1 MNWYVLFVLSN
12 RANQLLRNLNKKDN
26 IEAFIP
32 QYQYYRRIT
41 KDYDIK
47 PMFTNYIFV
56 KTSMNQTEFNIFL
69 MNLDNEKDG
78 LIKQLVYL
86 DTSALKEVEIE
97 MFNYLLDESYVVKMS
112 QAFLQDG
119 KAKVYQGP
127 LKHFEKDI
135 IKVDKYNQVAYLN
148 LSFMNR
154 KIKAGLKITSKN

>member
-1 MNWYVLFVLSN
+1 MNWYVLFVLAN
-12 RANQLLRNLNKKDN
+12 RANQLIKNLNKKDN

-56 KTSMNQTEFNIFL
+56 KTLMNQTEFNTFL

-86 DTSALKEVEIE
+86 DTSALKEEEIK

-127 LKHFEKDI
+127 LKHFEKNI

-154 KIKAGLKITSKN
+154 KIKAGLKITSRN

>member
-1 MNWYVLFVLSN
+1 MNWYVLFVLAN
-12 RANQLLRNLNKKDN
+12 RANQLIKNLNKKDN

-41 KDYDIK
+41 KDYDKK

-56 KTSMNQTEFNIFL
+56 KTLMNQTEFNTFL

-86 DTSALKEVEIE
+86 DTSALKEEEIK

-127 LKHFEKDI
+127 LKHFEKNI

-154 KIKAGLKITSKN
+154 KIKAGLKITSRN

>member
-12 RANQLLRNLNKKDN
+12 RTNQLLRNLNKKDN

-56 KTSMNQTEFNIFL
+56 KSLMNQTEFNTFL
-69 MNLDNEKDG
+69 MKLDNEKDG

-86 DTSALKEVEIE
+86 DTSALKEAEIE

-112 QAFLQDG
+112 
-119 KAKVYQGP
+119 
-127 LKHFEKDI
+127 KHFYKMERQKFI
-135 IKVDKYNQVAYLN
+135 MVH
-148 LSFMNR
+148 
-154 KIKAGLKITSKN
+154 

>member
-1 MNWYVLFVLSN
+1 
-12 RANQLLRNLNKKDN
+12 
-26 IEAFIP
+26 
-32 QYQYYRRIT
+32 
-41 KDYDIK
+41 
-47 PMFTNYIFV
+47 
-56 KTSMNQTEFNIFL
+56 

-86 DTSALKEVEIE
+86 DTSALKEAEIE

-119 KAKVYQGP
+119 KAKVYHGP
-127 LKHFEKDI
+127 LKHFEKNI
-135 IKVDKYNQVAYLN
+135 IKVDKYNQVAYLD

>member
-1 MNWYVLFVLSN
+1 MNWYVLFVLAN
-12 RANQLLRNLNKKDN
+12 RANQLIKNLNKKDN

-56 KTSMNQTEFNIFL
+56 KTLMNQTEFNTFL

-78 LIKQLVYL
+78 LIKQLVYS
-86 DTSALKEVEIE
+86 DTSALKEEEIK

-127 LKHFEKDI
+127 LKHFEKNI

-154 KIKAGLKITSKN
+154 KIKAGLKITSRN

>member
-1 MNWYVLFVLSN
+1 MNWYVLFVLAN
-12 RANQLLRNLNKKDN
+12 RANQLIKNLNKKDN

-56 KTSMNQTEFNIFL
+56 KTLMNQTEFDTFL

-78 LIKQLVYL
+78 LIKQLVYS
-86 DTSALKEVEIE
+86 DTSALKEEEIK

-127 LKHFEKDI
+127 LKHFEKNI

-154 KIKAGLKITSKN
+154 KIKAGLKITSRN

>member
-12 RANQLLRNLNKKDN
+12 RSNQLIKNLNKKDS

-32 QYQYYRRIT
+32 QYQYYRRVT

-56 KTSMNQTEFNIFL
+56 KTLMNQTEFNTFL

-86 DTSALKEVEIE
+86 DTSALKKEEIE

-127 LKHFEKDI
+127 LKYFEENI

>member
-12 RANQLLRNLNKKDN
+12 RTNQLLRNLNKKDN

-56 KTSMNQTEFNIFL
+56 KSLMDQTEFNTFL
-69 MNLDNEKDG
+69 MKLDNEKDG

-86 DTSALKEVEIE
+86 DTSALKISISIPCS
-97 MFNYLLDESYVVKMS
+97 FNSFCNFNASCSELL
-112 QAFLQDG
+112 
-119 KAKVYQGP
+119 
-127 LKHFEKDI
+127 
-135 IKVDKYNQVAYLN
+135 
-148 LSFMNR
+148 
-154 KIKAGLKITSKN
+154 

>member
-12 RANQLLRNLNKKDN
+12 RTNQLLRNLNKKDN

-56 KTSMNQTEFNIFL
+56 KSLMDQTEFNTFL

-86 DTSALKEVEIE
+86 DTSALKEAEIE

-119 KAKVYQGP
+119 KAKVYHGP
-127 LKHFEKDI
+127 LKYFEKNI
-135 IKVDKYNQVAYLN
+135 INVDKYNQVAYLD

>member
-127 LKHFEKDI
+127 LKHFEKNI

>member
-1 MNWYVLFVLSN
+1 MNWYVLFVLAN
-12 RANQLLRNLNKKDN
+12 RANQLITNLNKKDN

-32 QYQYYRRIT
+32 QYEYYRRIT

-56 KTSMNQTEFNIFL
+56 KTLMNQTEFNTFL

-78 LIKQLVYL
+78 LIKQLAYL
-86 DTSALKEVEIE
+86 DTSALKEAEIK
-97 MFNYLLDESYVVKMS
+97 MFNCLLNESYVVKVS

-127 LKHFEKDI
+127 LKHFEENI

-154 KIKAGLKITSKN
+154 RIKAGLKITSKN